1 MSDDFAVNVLEYSGK
16 LNLKLEKTMENNF
29 SKFGLTTNL
38 VAIGKKLP
46 VIVLPTKKNVSK
58 KTTLLNHSWILGG
71 IVMFFTVLL
80 LITLIFSVQ
89 QARNNALQPELV
101 SQLQL
106 QHLRVSNAAQQ
117 IITGNV
123 SAFTPLQDGQN
134 QLNRYI
140 MLLLQ
145 GGLYHGKTI
154 SAVDDASSRSLDAY
168 LKNWQIEEGNI
179 HLILSQQESL
189 LQLISSIKA
198 IHIAHSQLN
207 RRSEELISRMVQIGN
222 LSNEVRTV
230 EVIRMHARNVAR
242 NVKTLLPI
250 ELPLAEITAQLAQ
263 DHVHISAITH
273 ALSQGDNGLGVAS
286 SRDEMIQDLLS
297 HVYALVRRLD
307 DHLHVIQKEI
317 SAAATVQSAI
327 DDMVSKSDVM
337 LNISRE
343 LSNQIQEQTSYT
355 ISRLNRLMMMLGTC
369 VLLALIFFIRTVLQN
384 ARYQDLASR
393 NEVAKTQKAIVTLLD
408 NMKRIADGDLT
419 VRTDITNRTT
429 GAIADAI
436 NCTIEELHT
445 LVEQVNQ
452 ASALVVRASNQAQ
465 QVSSGLLTAAQHQ
478 TAKIEQTTIAV
489 LGMTESISEIS
500 DMAMESER
508 VAKQS
513 LATAEK
519 GTSAVRESI
528 TGMDEIR
535 TYIQDTSKRI
545 KRLGES
551 SQEIG
556 EIVALITD
564 ITDQTNVLALNAA
577 LQATAAGEAGH
588 GFTVIAQEVQRLA
601 ERSTEASKQISEL
614 IVTIQ
619 GDTQDAIAAME
630 RSTLGVAKGAKRS
643 DAAGRAL
650 EEIEQVSKQLAHL
663 VSNIF
668 DVTNT
673 QTRAAHKVVA
683 NMEEILHIT
692 RQNTQG
698 TLKTTGSIKQI
709 TGFAS
714 ELRASVSNF
723 KV

>member
-1 MSDDFAVNVLEYSGK
+1 ML
-16 LNLKLEKTMENNF
+16 
-29 SKFGLTTNL
+29 
-38 VAIGKKLP
+38 
-46 VIVLPTKKNVSK
+46 
-58 KTTLLNHSWILGG
+58 
-71 IVMFFTVLL
+71 
-80 LITLIFSVQ
+80 
-89 QARNNALQPELV
+89 NNAR
-101 SQLQL
+101 QL
-106 QHLRVSNAAQQ
+106 
-117 IITGNV
+117 
-123 SAFTPLQDGQN
+123 
-134 QLNRYI
+134 
-140 MLLLQ
+140 
-145 GGLYHGKTI
+145 
-154 SAVDDASSRSLDAY
+154 
-168 LKNWQIEEGNI
+168 
-179 HLILSQQESL
+179 
-189 LQLISSIKA
+189 
-198 IHIAHSQLN
+198 
-207 RRSEELISRMVQIGN
+207 
-222 LSNEVRTV
+222 
-230 EVIRMHARNVAR
+230 
-242 NVKTLLPI
+242 
-250 ELPLAEITAQLAQ
+250 
-263 DHVHISAITH
+263 
-273 ALSQGDNGLGVAS
+273 GD
-286 SRDEMIQDLLS
+286 E
-297 HVYALVRRLD
+297 
-307 DHLHVIQKEI
+307 
-317 SAAATVQSAI
+317 
-327 DDMVSKSDVM
+327 
-337 LNISRE
+337 
-343 LSNQIQEQTSYT
+343 IQEQILRTTSW
-355 ISRLNRLMMMLGTC
+355 LNTLMIVFGAGM
-369 VLLALIFFIRTVLQN
+369 LLALIFFIQTVRQN
-384 ARYQDLASR
+384 ARYQDLAGR
-393 NEVAKTQKAIVTLLD
+393 NEVARTQKAIVALLD
-408 NMKRIADGDLT
+408 DMKRIADGDLT
-419 VRTDITNRTT
+419 VRTDITSRTT

-452 ASALVVRASNQAQ
+452 ASALVVKASHQTQ

-478 TAKIEQTTIAV
+478 TAKIEQTTVAV

-500 DMAMESER
+500 DMAMESAR

-513 LATAEK
+513 LTTAEK

-528 TGMDEIR
+528 AGMNEIR

-643 DAAGRAL
+643 DSAGRAL

-714 ELRASVSNF
+714 ELKASVSNF

>member
-1 MSDDFAVNVLEYSGK
+1 
-16 LNLKLEKTMENNF
+16 MENNF
-29 SKFGLTTNL
+29 SKLELTTSL

-46 VIVLPTKKNVSK
+46 VISLPAKKNIPKNSS
-58 KTTLLNHSWILGG
+58 LLNDSWMLGG
-71 IVMFFTVLL
+71 IVMFCTVLL
-80 LITLIFSVQ
+80 LITMIISVQ
-89 QARNNALQPELV
+89 KARNNALKPELV
-101 SQLQL
+101 SQLQM
-106 QHLRVSNAAQQ
+106 QHLRLSKAAQQ
-117 IITGNV
+117 IIIGKI
-123 SAFTPLQDGQN
+123 SAFTQLQDSQD
-134 QLNRYI
+134 QLKQYI
-140 MLLLQ
+140 TLLSE
-145 GGLYHGKTI
+145 GGMYRDKI
-154 SAVDDASSRSLDAY
+154 IPAVDEALSQSFNTY
-168 LKNWQIEEGNI
+168 LKNWQIEEKNI
-179 HLILSQQESL
+179 HLILSRQDSL
-189 LQLISSIKA
+189 TRLIGSTQA
-198 IHIAHSQLN
+198 IHIAHSQLT
-207 RRSEELISRMVQIGN
+207 RRIEELIVRMAQIGN
-222 LSNEVRTV
+222 LSHEIRTV

-242 NVKTLLPI
+242 NVKMLLPI
-250 ELPLAEITAQLAQ
+250 ELPLAEITAQLVQ
-263 DHVHISAITH
+263 DHEHISAITH
-273 ALSQGDNGLGVAS
+273 ALSQGDNGLGAAS

-297 HVYALVRRLD
+297 HVYALVRKFD
-307 DHLHVIQKEI
+307 DHLDVIQQEI
-317 SAAATVQSAI
+317 SIAVTVQSAI
-327 DDMVSKSDVM
+327 DEIVSKGDVM
-337 LNISRE
+337 LNSSRE
-343 LSNQIQEQTSYT
+343 LGNEIQAQTMHSISWLNKLT
-355 ISRLNRLMMMLGTC
+355 IMLGVC
-369 VLLALIFFIRTVLQN
+369 LLLALIFFIRSVRQN
-384 ARYQDLASR
+384 VRYQDFVSR
-393 NEVAKTQKAIVTLLD
+393 NEVIKTQKAIVTLLD
-408 NMKRIADGDLT
+408 DMKRIADGDLT
-419 VRTDITNRTT
+419 VRTDITDRTT

-452 ASALVVRASNQAQ
+452 ASVLVVKASNQAQ
-465 QVSSGLLTAAQHQ
+465 QVSSGLLTAAQQQ

-500 DMAMESER
+500 DMATESAR

-528 TGMDEIR
+528 AGMNEIR

-601 ERSTEASKQISEL
+601 ERSAEASKQIGEL

-619 GDTQDAIAAME
+619 GDTQDAITAME

-709 TGFAS
+709 SGFAS
-714 ELRASVSNF
+714 ELKASVSNF